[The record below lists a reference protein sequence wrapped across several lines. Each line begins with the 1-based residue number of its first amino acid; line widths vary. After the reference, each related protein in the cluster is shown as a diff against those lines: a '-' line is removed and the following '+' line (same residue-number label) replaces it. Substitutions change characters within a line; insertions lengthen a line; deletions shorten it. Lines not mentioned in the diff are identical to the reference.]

1 VKDPA
6 ARQLDPAAEAQR
18 LDAIA
23 AFGADDATLLRRR

>member
-18 LDAIA
+18 LDAI
-23 AFGADDATLLRRR
+23 GADDATLLRRR